1 MTCSHVIYYGCI
13 QFSSLMHTLLPI
25 DICCNQESLNM
36 IRKLLASIFGTSTS
50 RELKR
55 LQPLVDNINAHE
67 KFIEGLSDDELSRKT
82 IYFREKLAQ
91 GASLEDILPES
102 FAVVRETARRKIGQR
117 HFDVQLIGGIV
128 LHQGKIAEM
137 KTGEGKTLTE
147 TLPLYLNAL
156 TGHSTHLVTPN
167 DYLARRDAEWMSPI
181 YHHLGL
187 SVGVLQNN
195 MNDIERKQAYQ
206 SDILYATN
214 SELGFDYLRDNMKFR
229 LTDYV
234 QRDLS
239 YAIVDEVDSI
249 LIDEARTPLII
260 SGGTDESSDLYMRIN
275 RIIPSLKKDADYE
288 VNEKDRTALLT
299 ESGNDKV
306 EQALAI
312 DNLYALENI
321 KLLHHVNQA
330 LKAHTLFRRDVDYV
344 VRDNEVLIVD
354 EFTGRIL
361 SGRRYSDGL
370 HQALEAKEHVTIE
383 RETQTL
389 ASITLQ
395 NYFRLY
401 KKLAGMTG
409 TAATEAEEFYQIY
422 KLNVVSIP
430 THLPCIRSDKED
442 FIFLN
447 QSAKYRAIVEDVK
460 VRYEKGQPVLIG
472 TVAVETSELL
482 SSYLTQTGVPHE
494 VLNAKNHAR
503 EAEIIAH
510 AGEAKHIT
518 IATNMAGRG
527 TDIKLTEESRLL
539 GGLYV
544 LGTERHE
551 SRRIDNQ
558 LRGRSGRQ
566 GDPGESRFYI
576 SLDDE
581 LIRIFAGGDN
591 IKKRM
596 AAFGMKEDE
605 VIESSFVSRT
615 IESAQQK
622 VEKRNFETRKHLLEY
637 DDVLNQQRMVIY
649 RYRREILEESDNN
662 TAGLLRDLIAA
673 TVEDLPAL
681 QTNKRILDEGTYNEI
696 ITAIANL
703 TNIEIKDLTSQ
714 GISQTNTEQLRSD
727 LINVLLIRYD
737 LMMQGDHTSHIQDAH
752 HWLMLETIDQ
762 AWKQHMLNLDRLKEG
777 VGLRQM
783 GQKNPLIEYKRE
795 AFDLFEDMMLAVRSE
810 IVHNVFRLDVQKF
823 NKAALEQERE
833 HELHALQFNSAG
845 QSSAQSAPAASTIQ
859 RTTVGRNDPCP
870 CGSGLKYKKCHGK

>member
-1 MTCSHVIYYGCI
+1 
-13 QFSSLMHTLLPI
+13 
-25 DICCNQESLNM
+25 M
-36 IRKLLASIFGTSTS
+36 IGKLFATIFGTSNS

-55 LQPLVDNINAHE
+55 LQPIVNSINAHE
-67 KFIEGLSDDELSRKT
+67 KVIEALTDAELSNKT
-82 IYFREKLAQ
+82 TYFREKLAQ
-91 GASLEDILPES
+91 GASLDEILPEA
-102 FAVVRETARRKIGQR
+102 FAVVRETARRTIGQR
-117 HFDVQLIGGIV
+117 HFDVQLMGGIV

-156 TGHSTHLVTPN
+156 TGKSAHLVTPN
-167 DYLARRDAEWMSPI
+167 DYLARRDAEWMGPI
-181 YHHLGL
+181 YRHLGL

-195 MNDIERKQAYQ
+195 MNDVERKQAYE

-234 QRDLS
+234 QRDLNF
-239 YAIVDEVDSI
+239 AIVDEVDSI

-260 SGGTDESSDLYMRIN
+260 SGGADESSNLYVRIN
-275 RIIPSLKKDADYE
+275 QIIPSLQKDVDYE
-288 VNEKDRTALLT
+288 VNEKDRTALLSDT
-299 ESGNDKV
+299 GNDKV
-306 EQALAI
+306 EQALGI
-312 DNLYALENI
+312 DNLYAIENI
-321 KLLHHVNQA
+321 KLLHHANQA
-330 LKAHTLFRRDVDYV
+330 LKAHSLFRRDVDYV

-361 SGRRYSDGL
+361 AGRRYSDGL
-370 HQALEAKEHVTIE
+370 HQALEAKENVTIE

-409 TAATEAEEFYQIY
+409 TAATEAEEFHQIY
-422 KLNVVSIP
+422 KLAVVTIP
-430 THLPCIRSDKED
+430 THLPCIRTDKED
-442 FIFLN
+442 FIFLS
-447 QSAKYRAIVEDVK
+447 QPSKYASIVADVK
-460 VRYEKGQPVLIG
+460 ERYEKGQPVLIG

-482 SSYLTQTGVPHE
+482 SNYLTQAGIPHE

-503 EAEIIAH
+503 EAEIVAH
-510 AGEAKHIT
+510 AGEPKHIT

-527 TDIKLTEESRLL
+527 TDIKLTEVSRSL

-576 SLDDE
+576 ALDDE
-581 LIRIFAGGDN
+581 LIRIFGGDN
-591 IKKRM
+591 LKKRM
-596 AAFGMKEDE
+596 ERIGMKDDE
-605 VIESSFVSRT
+605 VIESSWVSKT

-649 RYRREILEESDNN
+649 SYRREILEGNSNSDNN
-662 TAGLLRDLIAA
+662 VEGLIRDLLAA
-673 TVEDLPAL
+673 TIEDLAAL
-681 QTNKRILDEGTYNEI
+681 KTNKRALDEATYKEA
-696 ITAIANL
+696 ITAVAQL
-703 TNIEIKDLTSQ
+703 TNIPAEEFHAQ
-714 GISQTNTEQLRSD
+714 GLSQTNSELLRSD
-727 LINVLLIRYD
+727 LINFLLLRYN
-737 LMMQGDHTSHIQDAH
+737 LMINNERAATVKDAQY
-752 HWLMLETIDQ
+752 WLMLEAIDQ

-777 VGLRQM
+777 IGLRQM

-795 AFDLFEDMMLAVRSE
+795 AFGLFEDMMHAVRWE
-810 IVHNVFRLDVQKF
+810 IVHNIFSLDVKHF
-823 NKAALEQERE
+823 NKAVLEQQRE
-833 HELHALQFNSAG
+833 HELLELRLNSAG
-845 QSSAQSAPAASTIQ
+845 QSASSANSTVAAPSTKANNA
-859 RTTVGRNDPCP
+859 GRNEPCP

>member
-1 MTCSHVIYYGCI
+1 
-13 QFSSLMHTLLPI
+13 
-25 DICCNQESLNM
+25 M
-36 IRKLLASIFGTSTS
+36 IGKLFASIFGTSNS

-55 LQPLVDNINAHE
+55 LQPILHSINAHE
-67 KFIEGLSDDELSRKT
+67 KFIEALSDDELSRKT
-82 IYFREKLAQ
+82 IYFREKLSQ
-91 GASLEDILPES
+91 GATLDDILPEA
-102 FAVVRETARRKIGQR
+102 FAVVRETSRRKIGQR
-117 HFDVQLIGGIV
+117 HFDVQLLGGIV

-156 TGHSTHLVTPN
+156 TGQSAHLVTPN

-181 YHHLGL
+181 YTHLGL

-229 LTDYV
+229 LDDYV
-234 QRDLS
+234 QRDLN

-260 SGGTDESSDLYMRIN
+260 SGGTDESSDLYIRIN
-275 RIIPSLKKDADYE
+275 RIIPSLKKDIDYE
-288 VNEKDRTALLT
+288 LNEKDRTTLLT

-306 EQALAI
+306 EQALAVA
-312 DNLYALENI
+312 NLYALENI

-370 HQALEAKEHVTIE
+370 HQALEAKEGVTIE

-422 KLNVVSIP
+422 KLHVVSIP

-442 FIFLN
+442 FIFLS
-447 QSAKYRAIVEDVK
+447 QPAKYKAIVEDIQE
-460 VRYEKGQPVLIG
+460 RYAKGQPVLIG

-482 SSYLTQTGVPHE
+482 SSYLTQAGVPHE

-503 EAEIIAH
+503 EAEIVAH

-527 TDIKLTEESRLL
+527 TDIKLTEESRAL

-581 LIRIFAGGDN
+581 LIRIFAGDTL
-591 IKKRM
+591 KKRM
-596 AAFGMKEDE
+596 TGFGMKEDE

-649 RYRREILEESDNN
+649 RYRREILEGESNN
-662 TAGLLRDLIAA
+662 IEGIVRDLIAA
-673 TVEDLPAL
+673 TIEDLPAL
-681 QTNKRILDEGTYNEI
+681 QTSKRIIDEATYNEI
-696 ITAIANL
+696 IAGISKL
-703 TNIEIKDLTSQ
+703 TNIEISEFASQ
-714 GISQTNTEQLRSD
+714 GISQTDTEQLRSD
-727 LINVLLIRYD
+727 LINFLLIRYD
-737 LMMQGDHTSHIQDAH
+737 LMTQGDRATQIKDAH
-752 HWLMLETIDQ
+752 RWFMLESIDQ

-777 VGLRQM
+777 IGLRQM

-795 AFDLFEDMMLAVRSE
+795 AFGLFEDMMYAVRWE
-810 IVHNVFRLDVQKF
+810 IVHNIFRLDVQQF
-823 NKAALEQERE
+823 DQAALEQQRE
-833 HELHALQFNSAG
+833 HELHELRLNSAG
-845 QSSAQSAPAASTIQ
+845 QSASQEPAAASSASK
-859 RTTVGRNDPCP
+859 RTTAGRNDPCP